1 MNSAVWNQLLLVYG
15 AYLVA
20 TASPG
25 PSNMAIMA
33 IAMSQGCRAALAVA
47 TGVVAGSMTWAF
59 FAATGLS
66 AVLATWADALFAIK
80 IAGGLYLL
88 YLAYRSGRSAIAPS
102 RSGTEQV
109 VSPRSSYRMLF
120 CRGLLLHIANPKAI
134 LAWIAIMSLAME
146 PGMPLWTF
154 QAIIAG
160 CALLGIMVFGGYALA
175 FSTSIMVR
183 GYRKASRWL
192 EASLSLFFGF
202 AGFRLLLTST

>member
-1 MNSAVWNQLLLVYG
+1 
-15 AYLVA
+15 
-20 TASPG
+20 
-25 PSNMAIMA
+25 
-33 IAMSQGCRAALAVA
+33 
-47 TGVVAGSMTWAF
+47 
-59 FAATGLS
+59 
-66 AVLATWADALFAIK
+66 
-80 IAGGLYLL
+80 
-88 YLAYRSGRSAIAPS
+88 
-102 RSGTEQV
+102 
-109 VSPRSSYRMLF
+109 
-120 CRGLLLHIANPKAI
+120 
-134 LAWIAIMSLAME
+134 MSLAME